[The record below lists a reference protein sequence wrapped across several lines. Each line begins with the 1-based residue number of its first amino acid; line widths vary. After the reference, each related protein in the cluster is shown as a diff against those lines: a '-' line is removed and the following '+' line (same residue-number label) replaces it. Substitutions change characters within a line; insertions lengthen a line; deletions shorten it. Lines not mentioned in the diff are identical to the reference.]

1 MAVPPEGDLGINILL
16 SWTSG
21 DSIYKGS
28 QRITS
33 GLHHQAQRPEG
44 GQYHPAH
51 PQTKVSST
59 GGPIG

>member
-44 GQYHPAH
+44 GQHHPAH
-51 PQTKVSST
+51 PQTKVS
-59 GGPIG
+59 